1 MEDDNCCLQ
10 IIVHFFTF
18 LCAHKRLP
26 NLFKI
31 LKCRKSKKKLGDVIF
46 KHLTNFCVLVWV
58 KRLATDF
65 KSTDFQWIPSQM
77 GNFTLNVPTYLD
89 AFL

>member
-1 MEDDNCCLQ
+1 M
-10 IIVHFFTF
+10 IIVAFKSLFTF
-18 LCAHKRLP
+18 L
-26 NLFKI
+26 LFCVHTNGYQIYLKFY
-31 LKCRKSKKKLGDVIF
+31 KCRKSKKKLGDVIF

>member
-1 MEDDNCCLQ
+1 MVLECALLPSRIREFSGQRVSSLHSLQ
-10 IIVHFFTF
+10 
-18 LCAHKRLP
+18 LRKR
-26 NLFKI
+26 FDS
-31 LKCRKSKKKLGDVIF
+31 RRDVIF